1 MIARRTIA
9 ATGMYVAAL
18 KAFSF
23 SFNAGGKSAET
34 CVATPFFKIPCDG
47 LPRFAIF
54 HPQRRFTISE
64 NLLSD
69 LSPQFAATTFTALAG
84 IYLRH
89 GATDAPSDPVACF
102 PQGPLDHGSSRQTER
117 LGIAR

>member
-1 MIARRTIA
+1 
-9 ATGMYVAAL
+9 MYVAAL

-47 LPRFAIF
+47 LPRFAIV

-64 NLLSD
+64 NFDCD
-69 LSPQFAATTFTALAG
+69 LSPQFAATTFTALVG
-84 IYLRH
+84 IYFGRD
-89 GATDAPSDPVACF
+89 ATAAPSDPVVCF
-102 PQGPLDHGSSRQTER
+102 PQGPLDHGSSRQTGR
-117 LGIAR
+117 

>member
-1 MIARRTIA
+1 
-9 ATGMYVAAL
+9 MYVAAL

-23 SFNAGGKSAET
+23 SFNAGGKSADT

-64 NLLSD
+64 NFHCH
-69 LSPQFAATTFTALAG
+69 LSPQVAATTLTALVG
-84 IYLRH
+84 IYFRH
-89 GATDAPSDPVACF
+89 DATAAPSDRVAVA
-102 PQGPLDHGSSRQTER
+102 PQGPQDRGSSRQT
-117 LGIAR
+117 GFQGKPT